1 MTIMKENKILVPVD
15 FTSVNDKSVEYA
27 IMIAKKGNMTITL
40 LHIGT
45 DKSESFTEE
54 KLKTISERIESE
66 NNIHCNYI
74 IRKGNIFT
82 EISNEACNLCYQI
95 MVIGSHG
102 IKGIREKFFGTD
114 ILKMVKSISIPVFV
128 IQKDYQIPQDGI
140 NTIIFPAS
148 THNAFE
154 NKINATVDIASK
166 FNSTVHLYTVQ
177 KPGAE
182 WPKELVTNLEHSK
195 KAFEDNKIEYNRVN
209 EEQSAYSVGYSKQI
223 LQYANKTNADLISL
237 MSVESK
243 EYYHIADTDKE
254 AILTNDNNIPVLC
267 TSDKS
272 KI

>member
-27 IMIAKKGNMTITL
+27 IMIAKKGDMSITL
-40 LHIGT
+40 LHIDT
-45 DKSESFTEE
+45 EKTESSNEE
-54 KLKTISERIESE
+54 KLKIISERIKSE
-66 NNIHCNYI
+66 DNIQCEYI

-82 EISNEACNLCYQI
+82 EISNEACDLCYQI

-102 IKGIREKFFGTD
+102 IKGIREKFFGAD
-114 ILKMVKSISIPVFV
+114 ILKLVKSISIPVFV
-128 IQKDYQIPQDGI
+128 IQKDYHVPQNGM
-140 NTIIFPAS
+140 NTIVFPAS
-148 THNAFE
+148 THNAFA

-166 FNSTVHLYTVQ
+166 FNSTVHLYTVK
-177 KPGAE
+177 KPGTE
-182 WPKELVTNLEHSK
+182 WPKELVTNLELAK

-209 EEQSAYSVGYSKQI
+209 EEQSAYSAGFSKQI
-223 LQYANKTNADLISL
+223 LQYANNENADLIAIV
-237 MSVESK
+237 SVESK
-243 EYYHIADTDKE
+243 EYYNIADADKQ